1 MRDDQKTLSRQL
13 RTITRQL
20 EQLEETLKRQ
30 EKSLAGIPELQTEV
44 RRCRTVYAEDA
55 RQAHLL
61 PALRARLGD
70 GEQIA
75 AHTAAAVAKAPL
87 ELDPFPHI
95 VIDELLPDDA
105 CSQLVRALP
114 PTPPFRLTC
123 ETFAPD
129 CALSLLG
136 GLETRP
142 RTLE

>member
-95 VIDELLPDDA
+95 VIDGFCQTTLAASWFVRCRRRLLFDPLA
-105 CSQLVRALP
+105 KLLR
-114 PTPPFRLTC
+114 RI
-123 ETFAPD
+123 APYLCWVD
-129 CALSLLG
+129 
-136 GLETRP
+136 
-142 RTLE
+142 